1 MNSKRRKKILVMF
14 FPLIFSIR
22 SEFKYID
29 SYMHFPRSLF
39 APPRLLNM
47 TFQGKTFLSFPNLL
61 SSFHVYLLLY
71 HWQGKKKCNNIA
83 HLFWPHLSQQSLI
96 LGGTGW
102 GHSINTINYLN
113 EEHSNQHVVL
123 SFLLF
128 LDSILLH
135 MFWV

>member
-14 FPLIFSIR
+14 FPLICSIR

-39 APPRLLNM
+39 APPKLLNM
-47 TFQGKTFLSFPNLL
+47 TFQGKTFHSPNLL

-71 HWQGKKKCNNIA
+71 CWPGKKCNNTA

-96 LGGTGW
+96 LGGKGCS
-102 GHSINTINYLN
+102 HSINTINDLN
-113 EEHSNQHVVL
+113 EDHSKQHVFL
-123 SFLLF
+123 SLLFF

-135 MFWV
+135 LF